1 MATTPIEYLASLRI
15 GTVEYISP
23 DRIEVQLDI
32 ESPESVALNTGTPR
46 NFPRING
53 YVMIPVD
60 LGFIVGQVSWITIQR
75 SPYPKAERF
84 SRFWFD

>member
-1 MATTPIEYLASLRI
+1 MTTTPIEQLASLRV
-15 GTVEYISP
+15 GMVEFISP

-32 ESPESVALNTGTPR
+32 ESPDSVALNTGTPR

-60 LGFIVGQVSWITIQR
+60 LGFVDNHPTFSI
-75 SPYPKAERF
+75 PKTKRIP
-84 SRFWFD
+84 RLWFD